1 MRRLRLIDTLYLL
14 GNVQTISLLIFVSI
28 TSIGCIW
35 QFISL
40 VQLYLT
46 YPTTVQIDT
55 QFDVHK
61 DSLAAFSLCR
71 NTFRE
76 LYNHTGRSTDEL
88 FDHYSKL
95 NVVDKVY
102 LEGPYFHVDIDM
114 QSLLTRVDRMSL
126 SFFCVT
132 FQGNIN

>member
-71 NTFRE
+71 NTFQE
-76 LYNHTGRSTDEL
+76 MYNHTGRSTDEL

-95 NVVDKVY
+95 NVVDKSV
-102 LEGPYFHVDIDM
+102 LGRTLLPYRYRYAIFVDSHRQNESVI
-114 QSLLTRVDRMSL
+114 LLRYISR
-126 SFFCVT
+126 
-132 FQGNIN
+132 